1 MNISESGL
9 DFIISREGMIL
20 RAYPDPAT
28 GGDPWTIGVGRA
40 HGVKEGDT
48 CTEEQAREWLR
59 EDCETAEKC
68 INNSVGVTLSQNQF
82 DALVSLIFN
91 IGCGNFRKSTLLRK
105 LNEGDDAGAAEQ
117 FKVWNKAAGREM
129 AGLTNRRHAEAA
141 LFMMG

>member
-9 DFIISREGMIL
+9 DFIIAHEGMRL
-20 RAYPDPAT
+20 KAYPDPAT

-68 INNSVGVTLSQNQF
+68 LLNSVAADLTQNQT
-82 DALVSLIFN
+82 DALISLIFN

-105 LNEGDDAGAAEQ
+105 LNEGDDVGAANQ
-117 FKVWNKAAGREM
+117 FCVWNRAGGKVM
-129 AGLTNRRHAEAA
+129 AGLPTRRADEAA
-141 LFMMG
+141 LFMLG